1 MATVK
6 YAKEDIVPLVLNV
19 LSFIVKFSV
28 GQMLLVTFEEEYA
41 DLQGLVKADS
51 VDAES
56 VRLLIQ
62 SDDDAVK
69 MSLTLVD
76 EVLLCMEGLAA
87 MNQLNIEEVVND
99 KRLIEL
105 AEPIFWSTA
114 CYIDDAEGYNKS
126 VNNMYVYFGS
136 VSMFMPL
143 FCNLLKD
150 KMLKIEDCK
159 HTSAVYRMP
168 EDITP
173 GQTQF
178 FALMKHLER
187 SVVAYLRNMESFL
200 MDLYFLNAE

>member
-1 MATVK
+1 MTTVK
-6 YAKEDIVPLVLNV
+6 YAEDDIVPLVLNV
-19 LSFIVKFSV
+19 LSFIIKFSV

-76 EVLLCMEGLAA
+76 EMLLCMEGLAA
-87 MNQLNIEEVVND
+87 MHQLNIEEVVND

-150 KMLKIEDCK
+150 GKLKIEDCK
-159 HTSAVYRMP
+159 HTSAVYCMP
-168 EDITP
+168 DDIHP
-173 GQTQF
+173 GHTQF

-200 MDLYFLNAE
+200 MDLYFLNAK